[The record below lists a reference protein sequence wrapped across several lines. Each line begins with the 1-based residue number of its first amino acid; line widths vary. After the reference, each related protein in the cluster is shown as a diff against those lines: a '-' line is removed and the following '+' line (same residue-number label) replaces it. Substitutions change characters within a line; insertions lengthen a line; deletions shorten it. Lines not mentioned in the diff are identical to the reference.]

1 MSLDV
6 RADHLG
12 WIQTLLGRYVPMATV
27 WAFGSRVQGTARAT
41 SDLDLC
47 VDNHHAL
54 SFETLAALRD
64 AFAESNLPYKVDVVD
79 WHSVNPAFQAL
90 IQTKRVRIQ
99 GESKTNHDITNTPSH
114 PKQRP
119 L

>member
-6 RADHLG
+6 RSDHLA
-12 WIQTLLGRYVPMATV
+12 WIQAILRRCVPTAIV
-27 WAFGSRVQGTARAT
+27 WAFGSRAQGTARAT

-47 VDNHHAL
+47 VDNHQSL

-79 WHSVNPAFQAL
+79 WHSVDPAFQAL
-90 IQTKRVRIQ
+90 IQSKRVVIQ
-99 GESKTNHDITNTPSH
+99 GSITPS
-114 PKQRP
+114 QERQTR
-119 L
+119 